1 MGRRLPVMTDIF
13 ISYARSTASQA
24 RQLADALRELG
35 YEVWRDDELPAHR
48 PYAEVIEERLAAAR
62 AVVVIWSA
70 EAVKSEWVRSEA
82 DRARNERKL
91 VQLTIDGATP
101 PMPFD
106 QIQCADLGNW
116 RGDTDAPGWR
126 KVTDSI
132 KALVGAIAP
141 AATLT
146 VAPQRGVQP
155 LLAVLPFDNLSA
167 DLELGYLSDGISEE
181 ILDTVARGSDVKV
194 IARTSSFQFRGS
206 DKSVRRIVAELKAS
220 HLLDGSVRQAGSRVR
235 ISAQLVDCATETPLW
250 SDRFDRDLSDIFAL
264 QDEIAA
270 AVAGA
275 LKRTFQARSEG
286 RVEPAAFEAYR
297 KGREVRHQAGAG
309 SYAGVRA
316 SADLFQQAVDID
328 PNFARARGQLA
339 LDLANLARAGAA
351 DEPAALARKA
361 RSEAEAAIAMD
372 PGLATPWV
380 ALSVLE
386 PNAAYQRVEML
397 LERALQACPS
407 DAQAL
412 AQRSRFLAVVGRF
425 REAEPIA
432 AEAVARD
439 PLDAVAA
446 TYQGTLIYGLHGA
459 RAAVSF
465 WDDAVDKWPTVV
477 PVIVSAMNVAA
488 VAHDLE
494 RARSLVSLARQHK
507 LDGSAHVRNAIAFA
521 EWTMTGDDSA
531 PDALITTAE
540 RQLAEYGSARVD
552 TLFFLCAYGRRDA
565 AYGFV
570 ERSSFEHMRDPMGA
584 LQAGAYN
591 PGMLF
596 LRLDQGALI
605 DDPRFVG
612 LSAKLG
618 LLDYWTATGHWPDAA
633 DDPTLSYNLR
643 GEARRFV
650 EAPGG

>member
-1 MGRRLPVMTDIF
+1 MTDIF
-13 ISYARSTASQA
+13 ISYARSTAAQA
-24 RQLADALRELG
+24 HQVAEALRGLG
-35 YEVWRDDELPAHR
+35 YGVWRDDELPAHR
-48 PYAEVIEERLAAAR
+48 SYSEVIEERLAAAK

-82 DRARNERKL
+82 DRARNGRKL
-91 VQLTIDGATP
+91 VQLTIDGATL

-106 QIQCADLGNW
+106 QIQCADLGDW
-116 RGDTDAPGWR
+116 RGDPDAPGWR
-126 KVTDSI
+126 KVTDSL
-132 KALVGAIAP
+132 KALVGAVAP
-141 AATLT
+141 PATST
-146 VAPQRGVQP
+146 SAPQRAVEP

-167 DLELGYLSDGISEE
+167 DPELGYLSDGISEE
-181 ILDTVARGSDVKV
+181 ILDTVARGSDIKV

-220 HLLDGSVRQAGSRVR
+220 HLLDGSVRRGGSRVR
-235 ISAQLVDCATETPLW
+235 ISAQLVECASETPLW

-275 LKRTFQARSEG
+275 LKRTFQARTEG

-297 KGREVRHQAGAG
+297 RGREIRHQAGAG

-351 DEPAALARKA
+351 DKPAALAHQA

-386 PNAAYQRVEML
+386 PNAAYQQIEML

-412 AQRSRFLAVVGRF
+412 AQHSRFLSVVGRF
-425 REAEPIA
+425 REAEPFA

-459 RAAVSF
+459 RAAISF

-488 VAHDLE
+488 AAGDLE
-494 RARSLVSLARQHK
+494 RAGSLVARARQHK
-507 LDGSAHVRNAIAFA
+507 LDASPHVRNGIAFV
-521 EWTMTGDDSA
+521 EWCMTGDDST
-531 PDALITTAE
+531 PDALIKTAE
-540 RQLAEYGSARVD
+540 RQLAQHGSARVD
-552 TLFFLCAYGRRDA
+552 TLFFLFAYGRRDA
-565 AYGFV
+565 AYGLV

-618 LLDYWTATGHWPDAA
+618 LLDYWMATDKWPDAA
-633 DDPTLSYNLR
+633 DDPTLTYDFR
-643 GEARRFV
+643 AEAHRLMSS
-650 EAPGG
+650 GGR